1 MKFPKIAKIKR
12 FRKDIKFLGYFYRN
26 KWRLR
31 VQMKKKIVNFELKFE
46 IYDQNH
52 RSLKVWSL
60 FDHFDKT
67 AKNDYVAVVN
77 IF

>member
-1 MKFPKIAKIKR
+1 M
-12 FRKDIKFLGYFYRN
+12 
-26 KWRLR
+26 
-31 VQMKKKIVNFELKFE
+31 KKIVNFELKFE